1 MPRYDFICDVDGEVR
16 EESVSIKDLDAY
28 RLECRQGH
36 TMRRVF
42 FAARFVMA
50 GKFAPF
56 YWGYD
61 KVRNDGLTP
70 LAE

>member
-1 MPRYDFICDVDGEVR
+1 MPRYDFVCDIDNEER
-16 EESVSIKDLDAY
+16 EVSIRIANLDTSAVK
-28 RLECRQGH
+28 CQQGH

-42 FAARFVMA
+42 FAAGFVMA